1 MKETLRKEILAT
13 GAVAV
18 GFAMAEEV
26 DSNVME
32 SYHEWIAGGNHAGM
46 EYLSRHELLKSHP
59 RNVLEDAATVISIA
73 YSYAPADWRPD
84 WLPAIAAY
92 AYGNDYHEVLRAK
105 LQPLVESFNSR
116 FGGQW
121 RICIDSAPL
130 AERYWAMKAGIGRKG
145 LNGSVIVD
153 GYGSYIFLVE
163 LLTSLRIDS
172 DSPSE
177 AICASCGEC
186 RRACPTGTLL
196 SDSTIDC
203 RRCLNYLTIEHHGE
217 WDPEGM
223 AAMQTP
229 AGQHTLFGCDI
240 CQRVCPHNRD
250 IPPTPIKEFHPR
262 LGIIP
267 GKPEERQPDY
277 TNTGIIT
284 EDNVLNSTYSGI
296 KSDKKITDYSREDIL
311 SLTQE
316 EFSKLFKGSPIK
328 RTKLIGLLRNAS
340 NLK

>member
-121 RICIDSAPL
+121 RVCIDSAPL

-186 RRACPTGTLL
+186 RRACPTGALL

-240 CQRVCPHNRD
+240 CQRVCPHNLHISPTTIPEFNPRPGIISTD
-250 IPPTPIKEFHPR
+250 IPSV
-262 LGIIP
+262 
-267 GKPEERQPDY
+267 Y
-277 TNTGIIT
+277 T
-284 EDNVLNSTYSGI
+284 
-296 KSDKKITDYSREDIL
+296 REGIL

-316 EFSKLFKGSPIK
+316 EFSRIFKGSPMK
-328 RTKLIGLLRNAS
+328 RAKLAGIMRNAS
-340 NLK
+340 NLDK

>member
-186 RRACPTGTLL
+186 RRACPTGALL
-196 SDSTIDC
+196 SDSTIEC
-203 RRCLNYLTIEHHGE
+203 RRCLNYLTIEHHGD

-267 GKPEERQPDY
+267 GTPEERQPNY

-284 EDNVLNSTYSGI
+284 KDNVLNSTYSGI
-296 KSDKKITDYSREDIL
+296 KSDKKIPEKIYYH
-311 SLTQE
+311 
-316 EFSKLFKGSPIK
+316 
-328 RTKLIGLLRNAS
+328 
-340 NLK
+340 